1 MKIIHL
7 DSFTTT
13 MDGLELTALEAFDDF
28 TAFKNTSPEKVVK
41 RAKDADI
48 LITNKIELTKDVI
61 DQLPNL
67 KYICV
72 AATGYNVVD
81 IKHAAEK
88 GIPVSNVSGYS
99 TDGVVQSVFAHL
111 LNVLI
116 NIPFYDEEVM
126 DGRWQKT
133 GSFCFYDHSIREL
146 AGKTLGIYGFGT
158 IGQKVGQV
166 AAAFGMNVIA
176 TSRNP
181 ERDAKKG
188 VTLVDFETLCRESDF
203 ITLHASMN
211 ETNAGI
217 VDKYAL
223 ANMKPTC
230 ILVNTGRGGLI
241 VEKDLAQ
248 ALDDEVINYACLDVL
263 STEPPKNDNPLLHAK
278 NCIITP
284 HIAWASVESR
294 ERLINGVAENI
305 KSFIAKQ
312 EILNLVN

>member
-13 MDGLELTALEAFDDF
+13 MDGLELTALEAFSDF
-28 TAFKNTSPEKVVK
+28 TAYKNTSPDKVIK
-41 RAKDADI
+41 RAIDADI
-48 LITNKIELTKDVI
+48 LITNKVELSKEVIEK
-61 DQLPNL
+61 LPNL

-81 IKHAAEK
+81 VNYAAAQ
-88 GIPVSNVSGYS
+88 GIPVSNVSDYS
-99 TDGVVQSVFAHL
+99 TSGVVQSVFAHL

-133 GSFCFYDHSIREL
+133 GSFSFYDHSIREL

-158 IGQKVGQV
+158 IGKKVGQI
-166 AAAFGMNVIA
+166 ATAFGMKVIA

-181 ERDAKKG
+181 ERDERDW
-188 VTLVDFETLCRESDF
+188 VTLVDFETMCRDSDF

-211 ETNAGI
+211 ESNIGI
-217 VDKYAL
+217 IDKYAL
-223 ANMKPTC
+223 ANMKPSC

-241 VEKDLAQ
+241 NEKDLAE
-248 ALDDEVINYACLDVL
+248 ALDNDVINYACLDVL
-263 STEPPKNDNPLLHAK
+263 SSEPPKDDNPLLHAK

-284 HIAWASVESR
+284 HIAWASIESR
-294 ERLINGVAENI
+294 KRLIDGVAENI
-305 KSFIAKQ
+305 RAFIADE
-312 EILNLVN
+312 EILNKVN

>member
-13 MDGLELTALEAFDDF
+13 MDGLELTALEVFNDF
-28 TAFKNTSPEKVVK
+28 TAYKNTSAEKVVK
-41 RAKDADI
+41 RAMDADI
-48 LITNKIELTKDVI
+48 LITNKVELTKDVI

-81 IKHAAEK
+81 VNYAAEK

-126 DGRWQKT
+126 DGRWQKS
-133 GSFCFYDHSIREL
+133 GSFSFYDHSIREL
-146 AGKTLGIYGFGT
+146 AGKTIGIYGFGT

-166 AAAFGMNVIA
+166 ASAFGMKVIA

-181 ERDAKKG
+181 ERDAQDWA
-188 VTLVDFETLCRESDF
+188 TIVDFETLCRESDF

-211 ETNAGI
+211 ESNAGI
-217 VDKYAL
+217 IDKYSL
-223 ANMKPTC
+223 ANMKPTA

-241 VEKDLAQ
+241 IEKDLAE
-248 ALDDEVINYACLDVL
+248 ALDNDVINYACLDVL
-263 STEPPKNDNPLLHAK
+263 SSEPPEDNNPLLNAK

-284 HIAWASVESR
+284 HIAWASIESR
-294 ERLINGVAENI
+294 ERLLDGVAENI
-305 KSFIAKQ
+305 KMFISGKDV
-312 EILNLVN
+312 LNRVN

>member
-13 MDGLELTALEAFDDF
+13 MDGLELTALESFSDF
-28 TAFKNTSPEKVVK
+28 SHYKNTSPEKTVK

-48 LITNKIELTKDVI
+48 LITNKVVLDKEVI

-81 IKHAAEK
+81 IEYAAKK

-99 TDGVVQSVFAHL
+99 TEGVVQSVFAHL

-116 NIPFYDEEVM
+116 NIPYYDEEVM
-126 DGRWQKT
+126 DGRWQKS
-133 GSFCFYDHSIREL
+133 GAFSFYDHPIREL
-146 AGKTLGIYGFGT
+146 AGKTIGIYGFGT

-166 AAAFGMNVIA
+166 AHAFGMKVLA

-181 ERDAKKG
+181 QRDNKDWA
-188 VTLVDFETLCRESDF
+188 TLVDFTDLCRDSDF

-211 ETNAGI
+211 DSNKGI
-217 VDKYAL
+217 IDKYAL
-223 ANMKPTC
+223 ANMKPTA

-241 VEKDLAQ
+241 VEKDLAE
-248 ALDDEVINYACLDVL
+248 ALDNEVINYACLDVL
-263 STEPPKNDNPLLHAK
+263 GSEPPKDDNPLFNAK

-284 HIAWASVESR
+284 HIAWASIESR
-294 ERLINGVAENI
+294 QRLIKSVAENI
-305 KSFIAKQ
+305 RSFIDDNK
-312 EILNLVN
+312 ILNRVN

>member
-1 MKIIHL
+1 
-7 DSFTTT
+7 
-13 MDGLELTALEAFDDF
+13 MDGLELTALEAFPDF
-28 TAFKNTSPEKVVK
+28 TAYKNTSVDKVVK
-41 RAKDADI
+41 RAIDADI
-48 LITNKIELTKDVI
+48 LITNKVELTKEVI

-81 IKHAAEK
+81 VKYAAKK

-99 TDGVVQSVFAHL
+99 TSGVVQSVFAHL

-133 GSFCFYDHSIREL
+133 GSFSFYDHSIREL

-166 AAAFGMNVIA
+166 AHAFGMKVIA

-181 ERDAKKG
+181 ERDDKDW
-188 VTLVDFETLCRESDF
+188 VTLVDFESLCREADF
-203 ITLHASMN
+203 ISLHASMN
-211 ETNAGI
+211 ASNTGI
-217 VDKYAL
+217 IDKYAL

-241 VEKDLAQ
+241 VESDLAE
-248 ALDDEVINYACLDVL
+248 ALDNDVINYACLDVL
-263 STEPPKNDNPLLHAK
+263 STEPPKDNNPLLEAK

-284 HIAWASVESR
+284 HIAWASIESR
-294 ERLINGVAENI
+294 TRLIEGIAENI
-305 KSFIAKQ
+305 KSFVGP
-312 EILNLVN
+312 EETLNLVN

>member
-13 MDGLELTALEAFDDF
+13 MDGLELKALEEFEDF
-28 TAFKNTSPEKVVK
+28 TAFKNTSAEKVVK
-41 RAKDADI
+41 RAIDADI
-48 LITNKIELTKDVI
+48 LITNKVELTKEII

-81 IKHAAEK
+81 VKYAAEK

-133 GSFCFYDHSIREL
+133 GSFSFYDHSIREL

-166 AAAFGMNVIA
+166 AAAFGMKVIA

-181 ERDAKKG
+181 ERDNKDWAS
-188 VTLVDFETLCRESDF
+188 LVDFETLCRASDF

-211 ETNAGI
+211 ESNTGI
-217 VDKYAL
+217 IDKYSL
-223 ANMKPTC
+223 ANMKPTT

-241 VEKDLAQ
+241 VEKDLAE
-248 ALDDEVINYACLDVL
+248 ALDNDVINYACLDVL
-263 STEPPKNDNPLLHAK
+263 SSEPPADNNPLLHAK

-284 HIAWASVESR
+284 HIAWASIESR
-294 ERLINGVAENI
+294 TRLVEGVAGNI
-305 KSFIAKQ
+305 KTFISTNKVSNQ
-312 EILNLVN
+312 VN

>member
-7 DSFTTT
+7 DSFTST
-13 MDGLELTALEAFDDF
+13 MDGLELTELEKFEDF
-28 TAFKNTSPEKVVK
+28 TAYKNTSSEKVVK
-41 RAKDADI
+41 RSKDANI
-48 LITNKIELTKDVI
+48 LITNKVELTKEVI

-81 IKHAAEK
+81 VKYATKK

-133 GSFCFYDHSIREL
+133 GSFSFYDHSIKEL

-166 AAAFGMNVIA
+166 AAAFGMKVIA

-181 ERDAKKG
+181 ERDKKDWA
-188 VTLVDFETLCRESDF
+188 TLVDFETLCRESDF

-211 ETNAGI
+211 DTNEGI
-217 VDKYAL
+217 IDKYSL
-223 ANMKPTC
+223 ANMKPTA

-241 VEKDLAQ
+241 VEKDLAE
-248 ALDDEVINYACLDVL
+248 ALDNDVINYACLDVL
-263 STEPPKNDNPLLHAK
+263 SSEPPEDSNPLLHAK

-284 HIAWASVESR
+284 HIAWASIESR
-294 ERLINGVAENI
+294 ERLIKGVAENI
-305 KSFIAKQ
+305 ESFIKGDK
-312 EILNLVN
+312 ILNQVN